1 MNINKKIKE
10 KFYFKYIT
18 LFFLLTLYIP
28 LIGIIITQFVR
39 KDLFSITYMVFII
52 DFIISIILTNIYY
65 KFYI

>member
-52 DFIISIILTNIYY
+52 DFIISIILTNI
-65 KFYI
+65 